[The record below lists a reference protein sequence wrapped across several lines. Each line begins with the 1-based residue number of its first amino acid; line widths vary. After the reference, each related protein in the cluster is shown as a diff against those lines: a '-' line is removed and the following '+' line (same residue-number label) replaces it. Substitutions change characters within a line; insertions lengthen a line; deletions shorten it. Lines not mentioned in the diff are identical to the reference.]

1 MEFLPTGGKSNT
13 YFCACCQRD
22 ITTTLRIRC
31 AECDPAVDL
40 CADCFCVGRTT
51 VTVDCQHKASHSY
64 RIVDCLDTSVCSSEW
79 SAAEELLLFE
89 GIDKFGVG
97 NWKSISDYIVSKT
110 VRQCEENY
118 WEGYMGRYGRCLPV
132 PDATSLSSGSITEAE
147 MDAHLLKNGI
157 TPDDSKIAV
166 TETHLRDEVVVRDKT
181 KEVGKKKEKQE
192 LPGAELPGFMP
203 LREDFEVEYEDN
215 AEVLLA
221 DMEFGLD
228 DHPTERDL
236 KLQIVKIYNS
246 KLAQRDLR
254 KRFVIDRGLVDFKKQ
269 QSMEKKRSKDEKEM
283 ISRMRMF
290 ARFHTNDE
298 HEALVKGLV
307 QARRLRKQIELFQT
321 YRSMGVRTLEGVRQ
335 YEVDRQRRE
344 KDSNYQKLRESA
356 PHLYPSSTSAGAE
369 RGARHR
375 GNLEAPP
382 AVSGRFTNTE
392 VSSNETGLTSMLQAD
407 LMRAPGAEHLSDA
420 ELELCKTV
428 PLLPLHYLA
437 AKDAIIRELYRNGD
451 LTVEGV
457 KRTIKV
463 DQRKAGLLHDF
474 FVQQAQ
480 RSIQCEANKSGLK
493 RNSRSVQ
500 SVGEIFH
507 AQEAEPVKRLK

>member
-1 MEFLPTGGKSNT
+1 
-13 YFCACCQRD
+13 
-22 ITTTLRIRC
+22 
-31 AECDPAVDL
+31 
-40 CADCFCVGRTT
+40 
-51 VTVDCQHKASHSY
+51 
-64 RIVDCLDTSVCSSEW
+64 
-79 SAAEELLLFE
+79 
-89 GIDKFGVG
+89 
-97 NWKSISDYIVSKT
+97 
-110 VRQCEENY
+110 
-118 WEGYMGRYGRCLPV
+118 
-132 PDATSLSSGSITEAE
+132 
-147 MDAHLLKNGI
+147 
-157 TPDDSKIAV
+157 
-166 TETHLRDEVVVRDKT
+166 
-181 KEVGKKKEKQE
+181 
-192 LPGAELPGFMP
+192 
-203 LREDFEVEYEDN
+203 
-215 AEVLLA
+215 
-221 DMEFGLD
+221 
-228 DHPTERDL
+228 
-236 KLQIVKIYNS
+236 
-246 KLAQRDLR
+246 
-254 KRFVIDRGLVDFKKQ
+254 
-269 QSMEKKRSKDEKEM
+269 MEKKRSKDEKEM

-437 AKDAIIRELYRNGD
+437 AKDAIIR
-451 LTVEGV
+451 
-457 KRTIKV
+457 
-463 DQRKAGLLHDF
+463 F
-474 FVQQAQ
+474 FS
-480 RSIQCEANKSGLK
+480 SILFSL
-493 RNSRSVQ
+493 
-500 SVGEIFH
+500 II
-507 AQEAEPVKRLK
+507 L